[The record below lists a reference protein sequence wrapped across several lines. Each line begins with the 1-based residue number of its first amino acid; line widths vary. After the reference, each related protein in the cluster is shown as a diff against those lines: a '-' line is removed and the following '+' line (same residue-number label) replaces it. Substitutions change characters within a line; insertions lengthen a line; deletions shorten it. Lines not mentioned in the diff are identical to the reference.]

1 MSEAPPVISSTK
13 VPRTLNIEHVAPC
26 RVNERVRTLWKV
38 QCTLSVAAKFSVKP
52 AAAAKVGCIVP
63 VTASPWM
70 VLFMNQVLCNY
81 VS

>member
-1 MSEAPPVISSTK
+1 MSEAPLIMSSTK
-13 VPRTLNIEHVAPC
+13 VSCTLNIEHVAPC
-26 RVNERVRTLWKV
+26 GVNERVRILWKV
-38 QCTLSVAAKFSVKP
+38 QYTLSVAAKLSVKP
-52 AAAAKVGCIVP
+52 AAAAKVGCIMP

>member
-1 MSEAPPVISSTK
+1 M
-13 VPRTLNIEHVAPC
+13 PRTLNIEHVAPF
-26 RVNERVRTLWKV
+26 RVNERVRSLWRV
-38 QCTLSVAAKFSVKP
+38 QCTLLVAAKFSVKP
-52 AAAAKVGCIVP
+52 EALLTVA